1 MTPRSREQGY
11 ALIVAIMSMIL
22 FALMALTMINA
33 TRGTVNMAA
42 AEVDRARLSAAAD
55 AGLALALQGLM
66 TRDPAQRWS
75 IAGDARRIAFD
86 DMVLTIKIEDERGK
100 IALNVINKAQV
111 EIMFQAF
118 GLAGV
123 ELEEAVDGFLDWR
136 DEDFTP
142 RLRGGEDEAY
152 AQQRIRPRNGAMRS
166 IGELA
171 LIKGIG
177 PALAQRIAPFATVN
191 FGSNGDFDPRFS
203 TAIAIRVAEDSE
215 AASGSAELALGRAIR
230 GDSVAIDLGS
240 APSLIGRP
248 LTIRIKASRGARAK
262 LQRII
267 IIELTGAAAR
277 PFIVRARE

>member
-33 TRGTVNMAA
+33 TRGTVITAS
-42 AEVDRARLSAAAD
+42 AEIDRARLSAAAD
-55 AGLALALQGLM
+55 AGLALALQGLL

-75 IAGDARRIAFD
+75 ISGVPRQVAFEGTL
-86 DMVLTIKIEDERGK
+86 LTIAIEDERGK

-111 EIMFQAF
+111 EIMFQSF
-118 GLAGV
+118 GLSGG
-123 ELEEAVDGFLDWR
+123 EREEAVDGFLDWR

-142 RLRGGEDEAY
+142 RLRGAEDEAY
-152 AQQRIRPRNGAMRS
+152 AQNRIRPRNGALKS

-177 PALAQRIAPFATVN
+177 PALATRIAPFATVN
-191 FGSNGDFDPRFS
+191 FGTNGDFDPRYS
-203 TAIAIRVAEDSE
+203 TPIAIRVSEDSD
-215 AASGSAELALGRAIR
+215 AASGAAELALGRAIK
-230 GDSVAIDLGS
+230 GDVVAIDLGS

-248 LTIRIKASRGARAK
+248 LTIKIEASRGARAK
-262 LQRII
+262 LRRQVIV
-267 IIELTGAAAR
+267 ELTGAPSR
-277 PFIVRARE
+277 PFVIRARE